1 MKKLFVIL
9 FLLSLVSIWPFFKKG
24 YFESHDGEW
33 MVIRFT
39 AFHQTLRAGQF
50 PVRFVDRLN
59 SNYGY
64 PVLNFLYPL
73 PFYLAEIPKILGFN
87 FVDSVKAIFAVSTV
101 FSSIAM
107 FWALSRKFDKYSSF
121 AGSIL
126 YLFIPYRFVD
136 LYVRGSLGECLAF
149 AFVPLCLGSIL
160 NIQDGKRIYFPV
172 LSVSI
177 ALLILSH
184 NVIALLFLPL
194 LLIISLILIK
204 KNRFYLL
211 MSFLLGILISSFFAV
226 PALYDLRFVRLP
238 QIKIGNPQ
246 DHLANLID
254 LIIPKWGYGPT
265 PNGANALPVQLGI
278 VPLFITLAALYSQII
293 KKSRN
298 ALIQLLLVIFTLIA
312 FLMSKLSAPIW
323 ASMPFSDLIQFPW
336 RLLSII
342 VFISSFLTAY
352 IISNSK
358 NKKTLSFIVVA
369 AGIIS
374 TILYIK
380 PASFTDKGDGF
391 YSTNEGTTTVR
402 DEYLPL
408 WVIRQNP
415 IRANTKIQVNGNTRI
430 QEQNIRPSSY
440 TATIKSDTDTN
451 IQVNSIYFPGWQVK
465 VDGKIAPINYTNDF
479 GLINF
484 QLPQGE
490 HKVIIRYTETPVHTA
505 ADLIST
511 VAVIFTGF
519 SFYRSWRSKN
529 S

>member
-9 FLLSLVSIWPFFKKG
+9 FLLSLISIWPFFKKG

-87 FVDSVKAIFAVSTV
+87 FVDSIKAVFVVSTV
-101 FSSIAM
+101 FSSLAM
-107 FWALSRKFDKYSSF
+107 FWALSRKFDKYSSL

-126 YLFIPYRFVD
+126 YLFTPYRFVD

-149 AFVPLCLGSIL
+149 AFVPLCLGAIL
-160 NIQDGKRIYFPV
+160 NIQKGKRIYFPV

-204 KNRFYLL
+204 KNRSYLL
-211 MSFLLGILISSFFAV
+211 MSFLLGILISSFFAA

-254 LIIPKWGYGPT
+254 LVIPKWGYGPT

-278 VPLFITLAALYSQII
+278 VPLFIALAAFYSQII
-293 KKSRN
+293 KENRN
-298 ALIQLLLVIFTLIA
+298 FLVQLFLGIFVLIT

-336 RLLSII
+336 RLLSIT

-352 IISNSK
+352 VISNGK

-408 WVIRQNP
+408 WVKRQNP
-415 IRANTKIQVNGNTRI
+415 VRADTKIQVTGNTVV
-430 QEQNIRPSSY
+430 EKQNIRPTFY
-440 TATIKSDTDTN
+440 TATIKSDTGAN
-451 IQVNSIYFPGWQVK
+451 VQVNSIYFPGWQVK
-465 VDGKIAPINYTNDF
+465 VDGEITPIDYMNDF

-484 QLPQGE
+484 QLPAGKHE
-490 HKVIIRYTETPVHTA
+490 VIIKYTESPVATA
-505 ADLIST
+505 ADIVSIIAVLI
-511 VAVIFTGF
+511 TGF
-519 SFYRSWRSKN
+519 SFYKLWSSRKF
-529 S
+529 

>member
-9 FLLSLVSIWPFFKKG
+9 FLFSLVSIWPFFKTG

-39 AFHQTLRAGQF
+39 AFHQTLRSGQF

-87 FVDSVKAIFAVSTV
+87 FVDSIKVVFAVSTV
-101 FSSIAM
+101 FSSLAM
-107 FWALSRKFDKYSSF
+107 FWALSQKFDKYSAF
-121 AGSIL
+121 AGGIL

-136 LYVRGSLGECLAF
+136 LYVRGSLGESLAF
-149 AFVPLCLGSIL
+149 AIIPLCLGSIL
-160 NIQDGKRIYFPV
+160 KIQNKKTIYYPI
-172 LSVSI
+172 LSISV

-184 NVIALLFLPL
+184 NVIAFLFLPFFL
-194 LLIISLILIK
+194 VISLIIIK
-204 KNRFYLL
+204 NNRLYLV
-211 MSFLLGILISSFFAV
+211 MSFLLGVLLSSFFIV

-238 QIKIGNPQ
+238 QIKIGSPQ
-246 DHLANLID
+246 DHLANLMD

-265 PNGANALPVQLGI
+265 PSGSNALSVQLGI
-278 VPLFITLAALYSQII
+278 VPLFIALAAFYSQII
-293 KKSRN
+293 KKNRSI
-298 ALIQLLLVIFTLIA
+298 LITLLLGIFILIT
-312 FLMSKLSAPIW
+312 FLMSKLSTFFW
-323 ASMPFSDLIQFPW
+323 VNFPFSDLIQFPW
-336 RLLSII
+336 RLLSIT
-342 VFISSFLTAY
+342 VFISSFLAAY
-352 IISNSK
+352 VIGVSK
-358 NKKTLSFIVVA
+358 NKKTLAAIVVA
-369 AGIIS
+369 ASIIS

-380 PASFTDKGDGF
+380 PVSFTERGDGY

-408 WVIRQNP
+408 WVKKQNP
-415 IRANTKIQVNGNTRI
+415 VRANTKIMVAEDSQV
-430 QEQNIRPSSY
+430 QDLNIRPSSY
-440 TATIKSDTDTN
+440 TATIKSDTGTN
-451 IQVNSIYFPGWQVK
+451 VQVNSIYFPGWQVK
-465 VDGKIAPINYTNDF
+465 VDGKITPINYINDF

-490 HKVIIRYTETPVHTA
+490 HKVIIKYTETPVHTA
-505 ADLIST
+505 ADLVSIGSLLAVGISFF
-511 VAVIFTGF
+511 IL
-519 SFYRSWRSKN
+519 WRKQN